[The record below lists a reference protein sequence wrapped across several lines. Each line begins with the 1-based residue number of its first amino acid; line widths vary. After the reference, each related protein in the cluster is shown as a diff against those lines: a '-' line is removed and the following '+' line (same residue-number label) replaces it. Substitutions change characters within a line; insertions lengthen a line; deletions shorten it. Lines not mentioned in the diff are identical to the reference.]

1 MNFIVAVDEE
11 WNIGN
16 NGGLL
21 VWIPEDL
28 KQFKAKTINR
38 VVVMGRKT
46 LESFPGGKPL
56 PDRANIVLTRQK
68 SLPVQGIE
76 VCNSYTELFHIL
88 KKYNDDD
95 IFIIGGGEIY
105 NVLIPYCT
113 IGYVT
118 KIHKTFPADTCI
130 MNLDKDE
137 NWKLLKEEGPYE
149 YKDNISYSYLKYQNM
164 QVKPLP

>member
-1 MNFIVAVDEE
+1 MQVRLICNAEVSVANGIEVSDGSAQIGKVAVLRQLRIGMNFIVAVDEE

-88 KKYNDDD
+88 KKYNARKWN
-95 IFIIGGGEIY
+95 IHWITYIH
-105 NVLIPYCT
+105 T
-113 IGYVT
+113 INAKSRLMHG
-118 KIHKTFPADTCI
+118 
-130 MNLDKDE
+130 DE
-137 NWKLLKEEGPYE
+137 GKE
-149 YKDNISYSYLKYQNM
+149 
-164 QVKPLP
+164 